1 MKLSYTVIIVFLIS
15 TSGLFAQKFQG
26 GVAAGLV
33 GSQVA
38 GDTYS
43 GFHKPGAYGGLWVRL
58 ALNERTSLQTEI
70 SYFQKG
76 SRHNPDE
83 KKQDY
88 TFYLMRLGYIEMP
101 FLYQYH
107 LKNKII
113 LETGPSF
120 SFLIHSYEERDYMEI
135 SYGDFNLFNT
145 SFMAGIGYP
154 VTEKLSVNFRLDS
167 SLFSIRKDEVN
178 GAVYRLFS
186 YGQFNDCILFFVSYK
201 L

>member
-1 MKLSYTVIIVFLIS
+1 
-15 TSGLFAQKFQG
+15 
-26 GVAAGLV
+26 
-33 GSQVA
+33 
-38 GDTYS
+38 
-43 GFHKPGAYGGLWVRL
+43 
-58 ALNERTSLQTEI
+58 
-70 SYFQKG
+70 
-76 SRHNPDE
+76 
-83 KKQDY
+83 
-88 TFYLMRLGYIEMP
+88 MRLGYIEMP

-107 LKNKII
+107 LKSKII

-120 SFLIHSYEERDYMEI
+120 SVLLHSYEERDYMEI
-135 SYGDFNLFNT
+135 SYGDFNLVNT

-178 GAVYRLFS
+178 GAVYRLFN